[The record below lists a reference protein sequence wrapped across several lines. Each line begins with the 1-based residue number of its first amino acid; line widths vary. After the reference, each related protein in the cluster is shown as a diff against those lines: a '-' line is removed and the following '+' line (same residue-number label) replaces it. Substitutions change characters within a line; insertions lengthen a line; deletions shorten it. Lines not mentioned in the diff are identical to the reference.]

1 MFLHATWFNNVKI
14 GSKKLIIILKSVH
27 ILGKCIYHNNL
38 YPRYDISNG
47 FCYII
52 LYDYNL
58 YVIKILRKV

>member
-14 GSKKLIIILKSVH
+14 GSKKFIIILKSVH

-52 LYDYNL
+52 LYDYM
-58 YVIKILRKV
+58 